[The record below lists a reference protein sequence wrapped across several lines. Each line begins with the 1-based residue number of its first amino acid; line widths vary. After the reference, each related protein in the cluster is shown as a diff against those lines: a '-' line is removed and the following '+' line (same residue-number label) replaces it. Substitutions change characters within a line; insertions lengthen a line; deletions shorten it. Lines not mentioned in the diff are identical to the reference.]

1 MAEYIDREALPLKE
15 WTKTAQM
22 FSDDIICAVG
32 TDFLNDIAGS
42 ENKMLF
48 EIIEAIKSAPTAD
61 VAEVR
66 HGEWINEREHSVLIS
81 GKTIEWDSKRC
92 SECGYKQPHK
102 TNYCPNCGAKMD
114 KECE

>member
-32 TDFLNDIAGS
+32 TDFLNDIAES
-42 ENKMLF
+42 ENKLLF

-66 HGEWINEREHSVLIS
+66 HGKWIKDRNRY
-81 GKTIEWDSKRC
+81 TC
-92 SECGYKQPHK
+92 SECGYYYFANNVKD
-102 TNYCPNCGAKMD
+102 NFCARCGAKMD
-114 KECE
+114 KECK